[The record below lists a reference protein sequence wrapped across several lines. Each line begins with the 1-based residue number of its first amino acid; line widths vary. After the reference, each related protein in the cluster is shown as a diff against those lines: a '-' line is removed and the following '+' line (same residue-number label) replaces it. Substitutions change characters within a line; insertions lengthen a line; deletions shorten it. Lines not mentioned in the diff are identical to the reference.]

1 MSNHATAII
10 AHDNVEHTI
19 NMGVTSAPVTASDQ
33 TAVSNIAS
41 DAIQSIDGKG
51 NAIDANN
58 SSILN
63 DIGNMLAN
71 LTDELDAMLEEEKRA
86 GLNDSE

>member
-1 MSNHATAII
+1 MSNHANTII
-10 AHDNVEHTI
+10 AHDNVDHAMKLGASSATPSE
-19 NMGVTSAPVTASDQ
+19 TSAASIGASD
-33 TAVSNIAS
+33 TIE
-41 DAIQSIDGKG
+41 SIDAQGST
-51 NAIDANN
+51 IEANN

>member
-1 MSNHATAII
+1 MSNHANAII
-10 AHDNVEHTI
+10 AHDNVEHAMKLGASSGTTSETTTI
-19 NMGVTSAPVTASDQ
+19 
-33 TAVSNIAS
+33 SNGGC
-41 DAIQSIDGKG
+41 DAIESIDAQGG
-51 NAIDANN
+51 TIEANN